1 MKMGTPMAITSN
13 DKTLRNVDAA
23 SSNNDMGDIN
33 FKNMQ
38 VRGYKKRI
46 VFFIVLIS
54 FVILFII

>member
-1 MKMGTPMAITSN
+1 MGTPMAITSN
-13 DKTLRNVDAA
+13 DKKLRNVDRA
-23 SSNNDMGDIN
+23 SSNNDVGDIN

-54 FVILFII
+54 FVVLFII

>member
-1 MKMGTPMAITSN
+1 MGTPMSITSN

-54 FVILFII
+54 FVVLFII

>member
-1 MKMGTPMAITSN
+1 MGTPMAITSN

-54 FVILFII
+54 FVVLFII